1 MKKHPAII
9 VATLGHGLNDVYNGF
24 FTPLLPLLSVN
35 FHLSI
40 GSLGLLSSLLLI
52 SSTLPQPV
60 FGYLSDRLWK
70 ASPVVLGPI
79 LTAIFI
85 SLVGVVNHTFLLAL
99 VVLLAGLSTAAFH
112 PPAAAMIHR
121 ASDAHRSFVMAM
133 FAASGTLGLAFGPII
148 ILPIVL
154 RYGLER
160 IYLAAAP
167 ALVFAL
173 LLLPVSRTLDT
184 SGQPRPVADTGASFP
199 RSRSTRAS
207 IAILWLIV
215 ALRATLINSLRTF
228 LPMLSIE
235 RGQTIMVG
243 GLAVAIFLAA
253 GAVGELSGGY
263 LADRFGN
270 KNVIVVSLASGI
282 PVTLGFLLS
291 DGYLAMGLLFLA
303 GFVLFSSVSVNVVMG
318 QHLMAAH
325 ASTAAGIMGL
335 AWGIGSL
342 TTVAVGFLGD
352 LLGLRAALILT
363 TLILGPGVV
372 LANLLTDS

>member
-1 MKKHPAII
+1 
-9 VATLGHGLNDVYNGF
+9 
-24 FTPLLPLLSVN
+24 
-35 FHLSI
+35 
-40 GSLGLLSSLLLI
+40 
-52 SSTLPQPV
+52 
-60 FGYLSDRLWK
+60 
-70 ASPVVLGPI
+70 
-79 LTAIFI
+79 
-85 SLVGVVNHTFLLAL
+85 
-99 VVLLAGLSTAAFH
+99 
-112 PPAAAMIHR
+112 
-121 ASDAHRSFVMAM
+121 
-133 FAASGTLGLAFGPII
+133 
-148 ILPIVL
+148 
-154 RYGLER
+154 
-160 IYLAAAP
+160 
-167 ALVFAL
+167 
-173 LLLPVSRTLDT
+173 
-184 SGQPRPVADTGASFP
+184 
-199 RSRSTRAS
+199 
-207 IAILWLIV
+207 
-215 ALRATLINSLRTF
+215 
-228 LPMLSIE
+228 
-235 RGQTIMVG
+235 MVG